1 MERLID
7 LGVLPIRMK
16 GARGYKPHFSVLF
29 RLDVQRIFGI
39 DTSYSPNVEQILL
52 ITHAHSDHHGN
63 SAMLSPKSI
72 ASEKT
77 AKALEIRYGC
87 RFTGMTFKTGEVIDI
102 DGVKVR
108 THPTGHTIGATAFS
122 WENEVGTHIL
132 ATGDVK
138 DVSHLPKCDVL
149 ITEANYGDPLD
160 PGCRFEDDTEGF
172 KAAIGEGV
180 AFGAYPFGKA
190 QRAVELLRHF
200 GYYDEVE
207 MEHKSLELTRQ
218 LMEGAEPLVGLGEN
232 GGKMSVVP
240 PWHLHRLPD
249 RLDKFVLTGREC
261 QPHKR
266 IRISDHLDFNGLI
279 KMVERC
285 SPEMTIVYHPTGDV
299 PAKFAQH
306 LNENGFSAISI
317 DEITNVIVA

>member
-1 MERLID
+1 LKRLID

-16 GARGYKPHFSVLF
+16 GVRGYKPHFSVLF
-29 RLDVQRIFGI
+29 RFERQRIFGI
-39 DTSYSPNVEQILL
+39 DTSHSPNVEQTLL
-52 ITHAHSDHHGN
+52 ITHAHSDHYGN
-63 SAMLSPKSI
+63 SAMLSKKSM

-87 RFTGMTFKTGEVIDI
+87 RFAGMTFRTGEIVDV

-122 WENEVGTHIL
+122 WKNEVGTRIL

-138 DVSHLPKCDVL
+138 DVSRLPKCDVL
-149 ITEANYGDPLD
+149 ITEANYGNPSN
-160 PGCRFEDDTEGF
+160 PQCRFEDDTEGF
-172 KAAIGEGV
+172 KAAIRGGV

-200 GYYDEVE
+200 GYHDEVE
-207 MEHKSLELTRQ
+207 MEYKSLELTRQ
-218 LMEGAEPLVGLGEN
+218 LMEDAGPLVGLGEN
-232 GGKMSVVP
+232 GGKMSIVP
-240 PWHLHRLPD
+240 PWELSRLPD
-249 RLDKFVLTGREC
+249 NLDKFVLTGREC

-266 IRISDHLDFNGLI
+266 IRISDHLDFNGLV

-285 SPEMTIVYHPTGDV
+285 GPEMTIVYHPTGDM
-299 PAKFAQH
+299 PAKFARH
-306 LNENGFSAISI
+306 LNENGFAAISI